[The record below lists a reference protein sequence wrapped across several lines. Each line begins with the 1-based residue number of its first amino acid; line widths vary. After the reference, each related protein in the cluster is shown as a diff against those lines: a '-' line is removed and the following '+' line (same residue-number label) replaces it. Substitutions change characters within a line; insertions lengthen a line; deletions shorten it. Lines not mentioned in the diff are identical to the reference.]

1 MECSSGSLSEEL
13 LFKRKTSTMKLKS
26 TSISEIV
33 GPAIAGVL
41 PDHGR
46 PWYRVRHLLTLNLLL
61 LVPLL
66 SSATAGYDGLLM
78 NGLQS
83 MTMWKNYFN
92 HPQGTMLGFINAAQ
106 NCGCFIVLPFCGWCT
121 DKYGRKKTIA
131 AGLVGIV
138 IATIIQASATTLAQL
153 IVSRFIVGGAG
164 MLAVQPAPLL
174 IAEMSYPSFR
184 GKMTSLYWCCYYLGA
199 ILASWTCYGTDRRD
213 DTWAWRIPTILQ
225 AGFPCLQI
233 SFLWLVP
240 ESPRWLISKDRM
252 DEAEALLVKHHAGG
266 DHNSELVKVELV
278 EIVTALETEKAARQS
293 RWIDLVSTP
302 GNRKRTYI
310 AVSLGIFAQW
320 NGIAVVSYYLTLV
333 LDTIGITESSM
344 QTLINGLLQIFNFL
358 AAASAA
364 LLVDWFG
371 RRTLF
376 LWSGVGM
383 LISYVIWTACSA
395 VFDHTKN
402 TAAGRA
408 VVGFIFIFY
417 FHYDIA
423 YTPLLLAYP
432 TEIFPYFLR
441 SKGVTAEL
449 MGVYGS
455 LIIAAFCNSI
465 ALDRIG
471 WKYYI
476 VFCVLLVIICVN
488 TYLFYP
494 ETKGYS
500 LEEIARI
507 FDGETTFDVEELDVD
522 SKAHVEHL
530 E

>member
-1 MECSSGSLSEEL
+1 MKFKSS
-13 LFKRKTSTMKLKS
+13 
-26 TSISEIV
+26 SINEIV
-33 GPAIAGVL
+33 GPAIAEVL
-41 PDHGR
+41 PDYGI
-46 PWYRVRHLLTLNLLL
+46 PWFRVKHLLTLNLLL
-61 LVPLL
+61 MVPLL
-66 SSATAGYDGLLM
+66 SSATAGYDGSLM

-83 MTMWKNYFN
+83 LTQWRDYFH
-92 HPQGTMLGFINAAQ
+92 HPEGTMLGFINAAQ

-121 DKYGRKKTIA
+121 DKFGRKLTIF

-138 IATIIQASATTLAQL
+138 VATIIQATATTVAQL
-153 IVSRFIVGGAG
+153 IVSRFIVGAAG
-164 MLAVQPAPLL
+164 MFAVQPAPLL

-184 GKMTSLYWCCYYLGA
+184 GKMTSLYWCGYYLGA
-199 ILASWTCYGTDRRD
+199 ILASWTCYGTDGRG
-213 DTWAWRIPTILQ
+213 DTWEWRIPTILQ
-225 AGFPCLQI
+225 AGFPCVQLV
-233 SFLWLVP
+233 FLWLVP
-240 ESPRWLISKDRM
+240 ESPRWLVSKDRM
-252 DEAEALLVKHHAGG
+252 EEARALLVKHHAGG
-266 DHNSELVKVELV
+266 DGSSELVKVELT
-278 EIVTALETEKAARQS
+278 EIVTALEKEKAAKQS
-293 RWIDLVSTP
+293 KWSDLISTP

-310 AVSLGIFAQW
+310 AVSLGVFAQW

-344 QTLINGLLQIFNFL
+344 QTLINGLLQIFNLL

-376 LWSGVGM
+376 LWSGIGM
-383 LISYVIWTACSA
+383 LISYIIWTACSA
-395 VFDHTKN
+395 VFDETRN

-476 VFCVLLVIICVN
+476 VFCVLLAIICVN
-488 TYLFYP
+488 TYFLYP

-507 FDGETTFDVEELDVD
+507 FDGEEAFDIEELDVD
-522 SKAHVEHL
+522 SKPQIEHL